1 MSLSRKNWSA
11 LSSLTRQW
19 TVEDEEEV
27 EREKRRRNRSF
38 CSTSEAPEEEAQAAA
53 LPHHSARD
61 EPDTAHS
68 KEGDLHFLDMLKSRE
83 EERQRRQLETLMQQR
98 EEDEEGTLRIKG
110 EDGGQQRSMAETQS
124 KQVSSPENNFMAV
137 PNGKRKSYPEEANIK
152 TVEMREEQEQRR
164 HIEAVTR
171 QKKDGSTEY
180 SDTSEGET
188 RKSKSPPRMTSKSP
202 KSGLEAD
209 DNEEINRQFL
219 EMLQTKESRRQRR
232 SLKSMGASIE
242 SERQEEPLHQSPAQP
257 TQYTGPQDTEN
268 AGSKAADAKDKVVQ
282 KSENKSPSKKFVS
295 SLSISFDKS
304 ADSRKTPSPLSP
316 VSPSNPVHLR
326 TVFKDKSIPA
336 TRTQENME
344 NGPDK
349 NVNERAEVSRQQEV
363 NPDRSEHVQE
373 DAFKRLSSRSTSF
386 RDSNGKEE
394 STAPFQRNTKL
405 RISSRTIEEKLER
418 LAMAAQKSEL
428 VKSPTIAHKEFYLP
442 ADDIARKR
450 DIFEREATGA
460 ENSSGS
466 SSRKEKFG
474 FAKGISE
481 RISQWVAK
489 TQSSQT
495 TVGSKVNIKECSVY
509 LKTTARVMSLG
520 NATSGRTKGRVKIS
534 SDTCFE
540 EEDEEMV
547 AEETLQEDNE
557 EEVQY
562 MEEDEEVNQENEE
575 DEELEEGKYLKA
587 VNLLFMPNLVPPKIP
602 DGERVDFDD
611 IHRKRME
618 KDLNELQTL
627 IEAHFERRK
636 KEEEELIGLKD
647 RIENRR
653 AERAEQIRIR
663 TEREKER
670 QTRVATEKRCG
681 KKQTEREKKK
691 KILSERHKS
700 LDVDVLSEE
709 QLREKAKEL
718 WQWMHQLE
726 AEKFDLQYKFKK
738 QRYEYISQKRH
749 PGGMARLPLVL
760 LWGPERSS
768 TVQVAKEIQGII
780 IVG

>member
-1 MSLSRKNWSA
+1 MFTLIFVRFADQNDC
-11 LSSLTRQW
+11 LTRQW

-188 RKSKSPPRMTSKSP
+188 RKSKSPPRMT
-202 KSGLEAD
+202 
-209 DNEEINRQFL
+209 
-219 EMLQTKESRRQRR
+219 
-232 SLKSMGASIE
+232 
-242 SERQEEPLHQSPAQP
+242 
-257 TQYTGPQDTEN
+257 
-268 AGSKAADAKDKVVQ
+268 AADAKDKVVQ

-386 RDSNGKEE
+386 RQTTEPAVSISRIKRSSSLRYPSRKEDKMGRLQQDSNGKEE

-495 TVGSKVNIKECSVY
+495 TVGSKDYS
-509 LKTTARVMSLG
+509 
-520 NATSGRTKGRVKIS
+520 KGDVS
-534 SDTCFE
+534 
-540 EEDEEMV
+540 
-547 AEETLQEDNE
+547 
-557 EEVQY
+557 
-562 MEEDEEVNQENEE
+562 
-575 DEELEEGKYLKA
+575 
-587 VNLLFMPNLVPPKIP
+587 
-602 DGERVDFDD
+602 
-611 IHRKRME
+611 RKRNIWE
-618 KDLNELQTL
+618 DKGESQN
-627 IEAHFERRK
+627 
-636 KEEEELIGLKD
+636 
-647 RIENRR
+647 
-653 AERAEQIRIR
+653 
-663 TEREKER
+663 
-670 QTRVATEKRCG
+670 
-681 KKQTEREKKK
+681 KQ
-691 KILSERHKS
+691 
-700 LDVDVLSEE
+700 
-709 QLREKAKEL
+709 
-718 WQWMHQLE
+718 
-726 AEKFDLQYKFKK
+726 
-738 QRYEYISQKRH
+738 
-749 PGGMARLPLVL
+749 
-760 LWGPERSS
+760 
-768 TVQVAKEIQGII
+768 
-780 IVG
+780 

>member
-386 RDSNGKEE
+386 RQTTEPAVSISRIKRSSSLRYPSRKEDKMGRLQQDSNGKEE

-495 TVGSKVNIKECSVY
+495 TVGSKDYS
-509 LKTTARVMSLG
+509 
-520 NATSGRTKGRVKIS
+520 KGDVS
-534 SDTCFE
+534 
-540 EEDEEMV
+540 
-547 AEETLQEDNE
+547 
-557 EEVQY
+557 
-562 MEEDEEVNQENEE
+562 
-575 DEELEEGKYLKA
+575 
-587 VNLLFMPNLVPPKIP
+587 
-602 DGERVDFDD
+602 
-611 IHRKRME
+611 RKRNIWE
-618 KDLNELQTL
+618 DKGESQN
-627 IEAHFERRK
+627 
-636 KEEEELIGLKD
+636 
-647 RIENRR
+647 
-653 AERAEQIRIR
+653 
-663 TEREKER
+663 
-670 QTRVATEKRCG
+670 
-681 KKQTEREKKK
+681 KQ
-691 KILSERHKS
+691 
-700 LDVDVLSEE
+700 
-709 QLREKAKEL
+709 
-718 WQWMHQLE
+718 
-726 AEKFDLQYKFKK
+726 
-738 QRYEYISQKRH
+738 
-749 PGGMARLPLVL
+749 
-760 LWGPERSS
+760 
-768 TVQVAKEIQGII
+768 
-780 IVG
+780 

>member
-1 MSLSRKNWSA
+1 MFTLIFVRFADQNDC
-11 LSSLTRQW
+11 LTRQW

-137 PNGKRKSYPEEANIK
+137 P
-152 TVEMREEQEQRR
+152 
-164 HIEAVTR
+164 
-171 QKKDGSTEY
+171 
-180 SDTSEGET
+180 
-188 RKSKSPPRMTSKSP
+188 
-202 KSGLEAD
+202 
-209 DNEEINRQFL
+209 
-219 EMLQTKESRRQRR
+219 
-232 SLKSMGASIE
+232 
-242 SERQEEPLHQSPAQP
+242 
-257 TQYTGPQDTEN
+257 
-268 AGSKAADAKDKVVQ
+268 AADAKDKVVQ

-386 RDSNGKEE
+386 RQTTEPAVSISRIKRSSSLRYPSRKEDKMGRLQQDSNGKEE

-495 TVGSKVNIKECSVY
+495 TVGSKDYS
-509 LKTTARVMSLG
+509 
-520 NATSGRTKGRVKIS
+520 KGDVS
-534 SDTCFE
+534 
-540 EEDEEMV
+540 
-547 AEETLQEDNE
+547 
-557 EEVQY
+557 
-562 MEEDEEVNQENEE
+562 
-575 DEELEEGKYLKA
+575 
-587 VNLLFMPNLVPPKIP
+587 
-602 DGERVDFDD
+602 
-611 IHRKRME
+611 RKRNIWE
-618 KDLNELQTL
+618 DKGESQN
-627 IEAHFERRK
+627 
-636 KEEEELIGLKD
+636 
-647 RIENRR
+647 
-653 AERAEQIRIR
+653 
-663 TEREKER
+663 
-670 QTRVATEKRCG
+670 
-681 KKQTEREKKK
+681 KQ
-691 KILSERHKS
+691 
-700 LDVDVLSEE
+700 
-709 QLREKAKEL
+709 
-718 WQWMHQLE
+718 
-726 AEKFDLQYKFKK
+726 
-738 QRYEYISQKRH
+738 
-749 PGGMARLPLVL
+749 
-760 LWGPERSS
+760 
-768 TVQVAKEIQGII
+768 
-780 IVG
+780 